1 MARAIHDHKCHM
13 INEKQARLCNN
24 KMRKRCKS
32 TIDRL
37 TKISTMVNEFNQL
50 STEEQCEQLLSYM
63 HSFGTM

>member
-1 MARAIHDHKCHM
+1 MYVPH
-13 INEKQARLCNN
+13 N
-24 KMRKRCKS
+24 RKRCKS

-37 TKISTMVNEFNQL
+37 TEISTTVNEFNQL